1 MVVKV
6 KEPIAP
12 EFPLMRE
19 GQILFTYLHL
29 AAAQELG
36 AELLKRKVSTASP
49 TRPSRPTTASCRC
62 SRR

>member
-12 EFPLMRE
+12 EFALMRE

-29 AAAQELG
+29 AAAHELG
-36 AELLKRKVSTASP
+36 AELLKRGVDRRRVRDHRD
-49 TRPSRPTTASCRC
+49 RPTASCRC